1 MTAGANLVIGLDV
14 GTTAVRTVVAE
25 LDRETRSLRVIGLGH
40 AAARGLRKG
49 LVTNLDG
56 AVESITRSVED
67 AEKMANVEI
76 HSVFAGITGGHVRS
90 FNSRGV
96 AAIGEGGEISR
107 KDVDRAIAAA
117 RAVSL
122 SADREILHTI
132 PQEFTVDG
140 QAGIWEPEGMAG
152 VRLEAEAHI
161 VTGTIT
167 AAQNIVRAVNKAGF
181 EVEDIVLQSL
191 AESIAVLGEDEKNS
205 GVLLVGLGGGTTG
218 FAAFHRGCIRRSG
231 VLAVGG
237 DHVTNDISVAL
248 RVPITLAEEAKVT
261 WGSMAEERAE
271 AGEEI
276 EVPPSPGRDA
286 FRFGRRD
293 LARVI
298 ESRMTEILTLVRRQ
312 ADRSGLRRMMA
323 AGVVLTGGGALGDGA
338 VELAARIFDL
348 PVRIGRPAGIS
359 GISEALDNPVFA
371 TGTGLA
377 LYGQR
382 MRNEGR
388 VSRFRRRGRL
398 SRAADRLR
406 EWVGKRF

>member
-1 MTAGANLVIGLDV
+1 M
-14 GTTAVRTVVAE
+14 
-25 LDRETRSLRVIGLGH
+25 
-40 AAARGLRKG
+40 
-49 LVTNLDG
+49 
-56 AVESITRSVED
+56 
-67 AEKMANVEI
+67 
-76 HSVFAGITGGHVRS
+76 
-90 FNSRGV
+90 
-96 AAIGEGGEISR
+96 
-107 KDVDRAIAAA
+107 
-117 RAVSL
+117 
-122 SADREILHTI
+122 
-132 PQEFTVDG
+132 
-140 QAGIWEPEGMAG
+140 
-152 VRLEAEAHI
+152 
-161 VTGTIT
+161 
-167 AAQNIVRAVNKAGF
+167 
-181 EVEDIVLQSL
+181 
-191 AESIAVLGEDEKNS
+191 
-205 GVLLVGLGGGTTG
+205 
-218 FAAFHRGCIRRSG
+218 
-231 VLAVGG
+231 
-237 DHVTNDISVAL
+237 
-248 RVPITLAEEAKVT
+248 
-261 WGSMAEERAE
+261 
-271 AGEEI
+271 
-276 EVPPSPGRDA
+276 PPSPGRDA

>member
-1 MTAGANLVIGLDV
+1 MTAGSNLVIGLDV

-67 AEKMANVEI
+67 AERMANVEI

-152 VRLEAEAHI
+152 VRLE
-161 VTGTIT
+161 
-167 AAQNIVRAVNKAGF
+167 
-181 EVEDIVLQSL
+181 
-191 AESIAVLGEDEKNS
+191 
-205 GVLLVGLGGGTTG
+205 
-218 FAAFHRGCIRRSG
+218 
-231 VLAVGG
+231 
-237 DHVTNDISVAL
+237 
-248 RVPITLAEEAKVT
+248 
-261 WGSMAEERAE
+261 
-271 AGEEI
+271 
-276 EVPPSPGRDA
+276 
-286 FRFGRRD
+286 
-293 LARVI
+293 
-298 ESRMTEILTLVRRQ
+298 
-312 ADRSGLRRMMA
+312 
-323 AGVVLTGGGALGDGA
+323 
-338 VELAARIFDL
+338 
-348 PVRIGRPAGIS
+348 IGRAS
-359 GISEALDNPVFA
+359 CRE
-371 TGTGLA
+371 
-377 LYGQR
+377 
-382 MRNEGR
+382 R
-388 VSRFRRRGRL
+388 V
-398 SRAADRLR
+398 
-406 EWVGKRF
+406 

>member
-1 MTAGANLVIGLDV
+1 M
-14 GTTAVRTVVAE
+14 
-25 LDRETRSLRVIGLGH
+25 
-40 AAARGLRKG
+40 
-49 LVTNLDG
+49 TNLDG

-76 HSVFAGITGGHVRS
+76 HSVFAGITGGTSGRS
-90 FNSRGV
+90 TAAASRRS
-96 AAIGEGGEISR
+96 ARGEIGR

-167 AAQNIVRAVNKAGF
+167 AAQNIVKAVNKAGF

-271 AGEEI
+271 AG
-276 EVPPSPGRDA
+276 
-286 FRFGRRD
+286 RR
-293 LARVI
+293 
-298 ESRMTEILTLVRRQ
+298 SRCRRRR
-312 ADRSGLRRMMA
+312 AGTRS
-323 AGVVLTGGGALGDGA
+323 VSGGG
-338 VELAARIFDL
+338 
-348 PVRIGRPAGIS
+348 
-359 GISEALDNPVFA
+359 
-371 TGTGLA
+371 T
-377 LYGQR
+377 
-382 MRNEGR
+382 
-388 VSRFRRRGRL
+388 SRG
-398 SRAADRLR
+398 
-406 EWVGKRF
+406 